1 MASRLFALVI
11 GIDKY
16 KSGNIWD
23 LQTSVDDANSIKHFL
38 THDLHVPRDQICML
52 LGKQAT
58 KHNIEQSFSDHLT
71 NNPTIEH
78 GDAILIYFA
87 GHGSSIR
94 APRGWYGDGSK
105 DVEVLCTFDYDTKW
119 SEGRVAGISDRSL
132 HAMIGELCRL
142 KGDNI
147 TLILDC
153 CFSPPSSRVALR
165 ERRHTRWTPT
175 TKATPNDLLS
185 CLWKSPTTPA
195 PSTPTRGFA
204 RIGADTHIVLAA
216 CKNGECAT
224 EGKAGG
230 NFTQALL
237 HTKNAI
243 PLHTLTYVE
252 LTRQMSGILEEDQH
266 PVCVGKQKD
275 RILFDG
281 LPFYPDA
288 RYVSIGS
295 YDEEKLRVDAG
306 AIHGIA
312 EGTEFSIHRHNRR
325 GSLNPILA
333 TLSVVEV
340 HPTWCIARNK
350 SATRTKPAIREGWAR
365 VTRWNNRTPFRVH
378 LRKSFFSFFRR
389 FRLRREI
396 PSRSATPDSTNPPKT
411 NVNMLRVRS
420 ASQSDV
426 AVQLRRREIVLER
439 QDDVIAANCRRIIH
453 LSSDRTSSDLKVLDA
468 AAHFHLHL
476 HRKNPQRPL
485 RGLVTMELYRLD
497 SGTWDR
503 ISGNLLV
510 DGRAQITDDEKHS
523 IYAVVLHNNSDTDL
537 YPYLAYM
544 DSSGYGISMVYH
556 PDAASH
562 VAPLRKHSHMVIG
575 EFHKILPS
583 AVSHF
588 RRCRRFYCN
597 GFRSTLLQSPPWCR
611 HRCRIP
617 QTLCIIRIYPYDVH

>member
-1 MASRLFALVI
+1 MASRIFALVV

-23 LQTSVDDANSIKHFL
+23 LETCVDDANSIKHFL
-38 THDLHVPRDQICML
+38 THDLHVPRDQICLL

-58 KHNIEQSFSDHLT
+58 KQNIEDNFSSHLT
-71 NNPTIEH
+71 NNPAIEN

-119 SEGRVAGISDRSL
+119 SKGRIAGISDRSL
-132 HAMIGELCRL
+132 NTMIGDLCRS

-147 TLILDC
+147 TLMLDC

-175 TKATPNDLLS
+175 TKATPDDLLS
-185 CLWKSPTTPA
+185 CSFKSQNATNPA
-195 PSTPTRGFA
+195 QSIPIRGFA
-204 RIGADTHIVLAA
+204 RIGSDTHVVLAA
-216 CKNGECAT
+216 CRHGECAA
-224 EGKAGG
+224 EGKGGG

-252 LTRQMSGILEEDQH
+252 LMRNIAGILEEDQH
-266 PVCVGKQKD
+266 PVCLGKQKD
-275 RILFDG
+275 RILFHS

-288 RYVSIGS
+288 RYVSIDS
-295 YDEEKLRVDAG
+295 YDKERLRVDAG
-306 AIHGIA
+306 AIHGIT

-325 GSLNPILA
+325 GSLNPVLA
-333 TLSVVEV
+333 TYSAVEV

-350 SATRTKPAIREGWAR
+350 SASRTKVPTDEGWAR

-389 FRLRREI
+389 FRLRKEVPTKP
-396 PSRSATPDSTNPPKT
+396 PSPDDPSPPKT
-411 NVNMLRVRS
+411 SINMLRVRS
-420 ASQSDV
+420 ASQADV
-426 AVQLRRREIVLER
+426 SVQLRRREVVLER
-439 QDDVIAANCRRIIH
+439 HDNVIAANCRRIIH
-453 LSSDRTSSDLKVLDA
+453 LSSERTSSDFKILDA

-485 RGLVTMELYRLD
+485 LGLVNMELYRLD
-497 SGTWDR
+497 SGTWNR

-510 DGRAQITDDEKHS
+510 DGRAQIIDDEKGS

-556 PDAASH
+556 PDSSSH
-562 VAPLRKHSHMVIG
+562 VPPLRKHSHMVIG
-575 EFHKILPS
+575 EFRS
-583 AVSHF
+583 SSQAYSVTHF
-588 RRCRRFYCN
+588 RWLRR
-597 GFRSTLLQSPPWCR
+597 
-611 HRCRIP
+611 I
-617 QTLCIIRIYPYDVH
+617 